1 MKEVKPMRIK
11 KEYKTL
17 IPPLSPEEYQ
27 YLEEN
32 ILKDGVREPLVVWG
46 DILIDGHNRYEICQK
61 HGITYKTVNKD
72 FESDEEAERWIIL
85 NQFGR
90 RNLTKFQRS
99 ELALKLKPML
109 AAQAKERQKI
119 YCGNQYDKKSGL
131 RQNSVQVQKGKTSDD
146 IAKIAGVSRDT
157 ISKVSVIQE
166 KGSPE
171 QIQRARTGGKGN
183 TVNAIYHEITT
194 KSKETK
200 VCNKCGNEKPADE
213 FYAGKNVCK
222 QCRNKQKRMAKPI
235 TDFKGDVTATMD
247 DKIKNA
253 DVDSIIN
260 SLYDTNT
267 PVELTSDDLAEDILC
282 VVSNFA
288 GDIDRCIE
296 EYDVTITEENGKKI
310 KAALEKAEAA
320 IQKMKGNINYE

>member
-11 KEYKTL
+11 REYKTL

-109 AAQAKERQKI
+109 AAQAKKRQGKRNDLNI
-119 YCGNQYDKKSGL
+119 P
-131 RQNSVQVQKGKTSDD
+131 QNSAECSKNGETRED

-235 TDFKGDVTATMD
+235 TDFKGDVTATPHRPHFC
-247 DKIKNA
+247 KK
-253 DVDSIIN
+253 
-260 SLYDTNT
+260 
-267 PVELTSDDLAEDILC
+267 
-282 VVSNFA
+282 SN
-288 GDIDRCIE
+288 CI
-296 EYDVTITEENGKKI
+296 
-310 KAALEKAEAA
+310 
-320 IQKMKGNINYE
+320 

>member
-1 MKEVKPMRIK
+1 MRIK

-32 ILKDGVREPLVVWG
+32 ILKDGVRDPLVVWG

-119 YCGNQYDKKSGL
+119 YCGNQYGKKSGL

>member
-131 RQNSVQVQKGKTSDD
+131 PQNSAKVQKGETRED
-146 IAKIAGVSRDT
+146 IAKIAGVSNNLSVW
-157 ISKVSVIQE
+157 SKF
-166 KGSPE
+166 PLPF
-171 QIQRARTGGKGN
+171 R
-183 TVNAIYHEITT
+183 
-194 KSKETK
+194 
-200 VCNKCGNEKPADE
+200 
-213 FYAGKNVCK
+213 
-222 QCRNKQKRMAKPI
+222 
-235 TDFKGDVTATMD
+235 
-247 DKIKNA
+247 
-253 DVDSIIN
+253 
-260 SLYDTNT
+260 L
-267 PVELTSDDLAEDILC
+267 
-282 VVSNFA
+282 
-288 GDIDRCIE
+288 
-296 EYDVTITEENGKKI
+296 
-310 KAALEKAEAA
+310 
-320 IQKMKGNINYE
+320 

>member
-1 MKEVKPMRIK
+1 
-11 KEYKTL
+11 
-17 IPPLSPEEYQ
+17 
-27 YLEEN
+27 
-32 ILKDGVREPLVVWG
+32 
-46 DILIDGHNRYEICQK
+46 
-61 HGITYKTVNKD
+61 
-72 FESDEEAERWIIL
+72 
-85 NQFGR
+85 
-90 RNLTKFQRS
+90 
-99 ELALKLKPML
+99 ML
-109 AAQAKERQKI
+109 AAQAKERQKRKP
-119 YCGNQYDKKSGL
+119 CDFVP
-131 RQNSVQVQKGKTSDD
+131 QNSAEQKGETRED

-194 KSKETK
+194 
-200 VCNKCGNEKPADE
+200 
-213 FYAGKNVCK
+213 
-222 QCRNKQKRMAKPI
+222 
-235 TDFKGDVTATMD
+235 
-247 DKIKNA
+247 
-253 DVDSIIN
+253 VDSIIN

-310 KAALEKAEAA
+310 KAALEKTVS
-320 IQKMKGNINYE
+320 IPLRH

>member
-1 MKEVKPMRIK
+1 MRIK

-46 DILIDGHNRYEICQK
+46 DVLIDGHNRYEICQK

-194 KSKETK
+194 KSKEPK

>member
-1 MKEVKPMRIK
+1 MRIK
-11 KEYKTL
+11 REYKTL

-109 AAQAKERQKI
+109 AVQAKERQKI

-222 QCRNKQKRMAKPI
+222 QCRNEQKRMAKPI

>member
-1 MKEVKPMRIK
+1 MRIK

-17 IPPLSPEEYQ
+17 IPSLSPEEYQ

-183 TVNAIYHEITT
+183 TVNAIYHEITI

-222 QCRNKQKRMAKPI
+222 QCRNEQKRMAKPI

>member
-1 MKEVKPMRIK
+1 MRIK
-11 KEYKTL
+11 REYKTL

-109 AAQAKERQKI
+109 AVQAKERQKI

-171 QIQRARTGGKGN
+171 QIERARTGGKGN

-213 FYAGKNVCK
+213 IYAGKNVCK

>member
-1 MKEVKPMRIK
+1 MRIK
-11 KEYKTL
+11 REYKTL

-109 AAQAKERQKI
+109 AAQAKERQRESQKNFH
-119 YCGNQYDKKSGL
+119 GNQHTSGMG
-131 RQNSVQVQKGKTSDD
+131 QNSAPHQKSKTSDD

-222 QCRNKQKRMAKPI
+222 QCRNEQKRMAKPI

>member
-1 MKEVKPMRIK
+1 MRIK
-11 KEYKTL
+11 REYKTL

-46 DILIDGHNRYEICQK
+46 DLLIDGHNRYEICKK

-222 QCRNKQKRMAKPI
+222 QCRNEQKRMAKPI

>member
-1 MKEVKPMRIK
+1 MRIK
-11 KEYKTL
+11 REYKTL

-131 RQNSVQVQKGKTSDD
+131 PQNSAEVQKGETRED

>member
-1 MKEVKPMRIK
+1 MRIK

-183 TVNAIYHEITT
+183 TVNAIYHEITI

>member
-1 MKEVKPMRIK
+1 MRIK

-109 AAQAKERQKI
+109 AVQAKERQKI

-171 QIQRARTGGKGN
+171 QIERARTGGKGN

>member
-72 FESDEEAERWIIL
+72 FESDEEAKRWIIL

-222 QCRNKQKRMAKPI
+222 QCRNEQKRMAKPI

-267 PVELTSDDLAEDILC
+267 LVELTSDDLAEDILC

>member
-1 MKEVKPMRIK
+1 MRIK

-119 YCGNQYDKKSGL
+119 YCGNQYDKKRGL

>member
-1 MKEVKPMRIK
+1 MNINELYSLWCEKAVDDPDLKQELISVADDSEGINDRFYRNLEFGTGGLRGVIGAGTNRMNIYTVRRATQGFADYINEAFDKPSVAIAYDSRIK
-11 KEYKTL
+11 
-17 IPPLSPEEYQ
+17 
-27 YLEEN
+27 
-32 ILKDGVREPLVVWG
+32 
-46 DILIDGHNRYEICQK
+46 
-61 HGITYKTVNKD
+61 
-72 FESDEEAERWIIL
+72 SDVFA
-85 NQFGR
+85 
-90 RNLTKFQRS
+90 K
-99 ELALKLKPML
+99 
-109 AAQAKERQKI
+109 AA
-119 YCGNQYDKKSGL
+119 
-131 RQNSVQVQKGKTSDD
+131 
-146 IAKIAGVSRDT
+146 
-157 ISKVSVIQE
+157 
-166 KGSPE
+166 
-171 QIQRARTGGKGN
+171 
-183 TVNAIYHEITT
+183 
-194 KSKETK
+194 
-200 VCNKCGNEKPADE
+200 ADE

-222 QCRNKQKRMAKPI
+222 QCRNEQKRMAKPI

>member
-99 ELALKLKPML
+99 ELALKLKPY
-109 AAQAKERQKI
+109 A
-119 YCGNQYDKKSGL
+119 CG
-131 RQNSVQVQKGKTSDD
+131 
-146 IAKIAGVSRDT
+146 
-157 ISKVSVIQE
+157 
-166 KGSPE
+166 
-171 QIQRARTGGKGN
+171 TG
-183 TVNAIYHEITT
+183 
-194 KSKETK
+194 
-200 VCNKCGNEKPADE
+200 
-213 FYAGKNVCK
+213 
-222 QCRNKQKRMAKPI
+222 
-235 TDFKGDVTATMD
+235 
-247 DKIKNA
+247 
-253 DVDSIIN
+253 
-260 SLYDTNT
+260 
-267 PVELTSDDLAEDILC
+267 
-282 VVSNFA
+282 
-288 GDIDRCIE
+288 
-296 EYDVTITEENGKKI
+296 
-310 KAALEKAEAA
+310 
-320 IQKMKGNINYE
+320 

>member
-1 MKEVKPMRIK
+1 MRIK

-183 TVNAIYHEITT
+183 TVNA
-194 KSKETK
+194 
-200 VCNKCGNEKPADE
+200 
-213 FYAGKNVCK
+213 
-222 QCRNKQKRMAKPI
+222 QKRMAKPI

>member
-1 MKEVKPMRIK
+1 MRIK

-72 FESDEEAERWIIL
+72 FESDEEAKRWIIL

-200 VCNKCGNEKPADE
+200 VCNKCGNEKPANE

-222 QCRNKQKRMAKPI
+222 QCRNEQKRMAKPI

>member
-1 MKEVKPMRIK
+1 MRIK

-157 ISKVSVIQE
+157 IRKVSVIQE

-183 TVNAIYHEITT
+183 TVNAIYHEITI

-222 QCRNKQKRMAKPI
+222 QCRNEQKRMAKPI

>member
-1 MKEVKPMRIK
+1 MRIK

-46 DILIDGHNRYEICQK
+46 NILIDGHNRYEICQK

-131 RQNSVQVQKGKTSDD
+131 RQNSVQVQKCKTSDD

>member
-1 MKEVKPMRIK
+1 MRIK

-213 FYAGKNVCK
+213 FYTGKNVCK

>member
-1 MKEVKPMRIK
+1 MRIK

-46 DILIDGHNRYEICQK
+46 DVLIDGHNRYEICQK

-194 KSKETK
+194 KSKEPK

-288 GDIDRCIE
+288 GDRE
-296 EYDVTITEENGKKI
+296 
-310 KAALEKAEAA
+310 
-320 IQKMKGNINYE
+320 

>member
-1 MKEVKPMRIK
+1 MRIK
-11 KEYKTL
+11 REYKTL

-109 AAQAKERQKI
+109 AVQAKERQKI

-171 QIQRARTGGKGN
+171 QIERARTGGKGN

-222 QCRNKQKRMAKPI
+222 QCRNEQKRMAKPI

>member
-1 MKEVKPMRIK
+1 MRIK

-72 FESDEEAERWIIL
+72 FESDEEAKRWIIL

-109 AAQAKERQKI
+109 AAQAKERQKESQKNFH
-119 YCGNQYDKKSGL
+119 GNQHTGMG
-131 RQNSVQVQKGKTSDD
+131 QNSAPHQKSKTSDD

-157 ISKVSVIQE
+157 INKVSVIQE

-171 QIQRARTGGKGN
+171 QIKRARMGGKGN
-183 TVNAIYHEITT
+183 TVNAIYTEIITEP
-194 KSKETK
+194 KETK
-200 VCNKCGNEKPADE
+200 VCSKCGNKKPTNE

-222 QCRNKQKRMAKPI
+222 QCYNEQKRMSKPI
-235 TDFKGDVTATMD
+235 TDFKGDVTTIMD
-247 DKIKNA
+247 DKTKNA
-253 DVDSIIN
+253 DISDIID
-260 SLYDTNT
+260 SLYDENS
-267 PVELTSDDLAEDILC
+267 PVELTSDDLSEDIIH
-282 VVSNFA
+282 VVSNFT
-288 GDIDRCIE
+288 DNIDRCIV
-296 EYDVTITEENGKKI
+296 EYCVTITEENGKKI
-310 KAALEKAEAA
+310 KSALAAAEAA
-320 IQKMKGNINYE
+320 IQKMKGIINHE

>member
-1 MKEVKPMRIK
+1 M
-11 KEYKTL
+11 
-17 IPPLSPEEYQ
+17 
-27 YLEEN
+27 
-32 ILKDGVREPLVVWG
+32 
-46 DILIDGHNRYEICQK
+46 
-61 HGITYKTVNKD
+61 
-72 FESDEEAERWIIL
+72 
-85 NQFGR
+85 
-90 RNLTKFQRS
+90 
-99 ELALKLKPML
+99 
-109 AAQAKERQKI
+109 
-119 YCGNQYDKKSGL
+119 
-131 RQNSVQVQKGKTSDD
+131 
-146 IAKIAGVSRDT
+146 SRDT

-183 TVNAIYHEITT
+183 TVNAIYHEITI

-213 FYAGKNVCK
+213 FYVGKNVCK
-222 QCRNKQKRMAKPI
+222 QCRNEQKRMAKPI